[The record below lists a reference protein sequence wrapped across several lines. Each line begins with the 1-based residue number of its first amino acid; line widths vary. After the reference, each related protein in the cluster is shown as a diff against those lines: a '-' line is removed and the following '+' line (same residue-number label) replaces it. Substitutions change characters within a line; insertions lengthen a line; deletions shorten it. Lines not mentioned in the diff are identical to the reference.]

1 MKRAILLFASMIVAG
16 FVQAQSNIEE
26 VQMFQAKFGAEKK
39 ALVAEF
45 IKLQSPAKETFWG
58 LYDQYEKER
67 KDLGLGRIDLLKKYA
82 DNYATLDDVKTNEIM
97 KEMIDLMKKNDNLIL
112 SYYEKIKKS
121 VGAKPAA
128 QFFQLEGYFLSA
140 IRVSILDEI
149 PFIGELDAH
158 EKK

>member
-1 MKRAILLFASMIVAG
+1 MKKTILLTVSLFVIG

-39 ALVAEF
+39 AVVAEF

-67 KDLGLGRIDLLKKYA
+67 KDLGLGRVDLLKKYA
-82 DNYATLDDVKTNEIM
+82 DNYTTLDDVKTNEIM
-97 KEMIDLMKKNDNLIL
+97 KEMITLAGKNDKLIL
-112 SYYEKIKKS
+112 TYYNKINKA

-128 QFFQLEGYFLSA
+128 QFYQIEGYFLSA
-140 IRVSILDEI
+140 IRVAILDEI

>member
-1 MKRAILLFASMIVAG
+1 LLIGSLLTFG
-16 FVQAQSNIEE
+16 FVHAQSNIEE

-39 ALVAEF
+39 ALVADF

-58 LYDQYEKER
+58 IYDQYEKER
-67 KDLGLGRIDLLKKYA
+67 KDLGLGRVDLLKKYA
-82 DNYATLDDVKTNEIM
+82 DNYTSLDDAKTNELM
-97 KEMIDLMKKNDNLIL
+97 TNMIDLMKKNDKLIL
-112 SYYEKIKKS
+112 TYYEKIKKE

-128 QFFQLEGYFLSA
+128 QFFQIEGYFLSA
-140 IRVSILDEI
+140 IRVAILDEI